1 VANRQE
7 VVDDHQSPVKPAEYL
22 QLRILPLLNFY
33 KKRLPLYYR
42 IRTYIEFLLILG
54 GLGTT
59 ILAFLQ
65 YWWYAP
71 IVAVCAAATTAWLEF
86 SDTSKKLAR
95 YSDVVHQ
102 VDNIVYWWKSL
113 TDVDRASLANIEQV
127 CVSGCSVRDSTLCL
141 HVRHSAAPLQLILR
155 SEELFAT
162 ERQAWLSTSMVA
174 KTLSKHVENGAK
186 AGDAFSK
193 V

>member
-1 VANRQE
+1 M
-7 VVDDHQSPVKPAEYL
+7 VDDHQSPAKPAEYL

-42 IRTYIEFLLILG
+42 IRTCIEFMLILG
-54 GLGTT
+54 GLATT
-59 ILAFLQ
+59 LLGFLELES
-65 YWWYAP
+65 WAP
-71 IVAVCAAATTAWLEF
+71 IIAACAGATTAWLEF

-102 VDNIVYWWKSL
+102 VSNVVTWWRSL
-113 TDVDRASLANIEQV
+113 TDVDRANLANIE
-127 CVSGCSVRDSTLCL
+127 
-141 HVRHSAAPLQLILR
+141 QLILR

-174 KTLSKHVENGAK
+174 KTLDKHVENDVA
-186 AGDAFSK
+186 DAQEYALII
-193 V
+193 

>member
-1 VANRQE
+1 MANRQE
-7 VVDDHQSPVKPAEYL
+7 VVDDHQSPAKPVEYL

-102 VDNIVYWWKSL
+102 VDNIVYWWESL

-141 HVRHSAAPLQLILR
+141 HASQSTAPSSSSCAARNCSPLSARLGSALR
-155 SEELFAT
+155 WS
-162 ERQAWLSTSMVA
+162 RRPCPSTSKMA
-174 KTLSKHVENGAK
+174 QKQKLAMH
-186 AGDAFSK
+186 
-193 V
+193 